1 MGGGTSKMVPAP
13 LTPLVTAPKFDWT
26 KATVSGADLEQYQ
39 AQVAASVKSATELA
53 NKKLLETTGSW
64 TKWFIITVV
73 GLLFIFGAILG
84 YDALAIQFGWPTAL
98 LPGRPSDIP
107 PPNPIQNIL
116 IIQSATYGSAKTYK
130 DVTDAMRSK
139 IKNQISTDSFLVGPT
154 TVGLSVDP
162 DPGVVNSLI
171 VTYYVG
177 YNETPVIE
185 TVAEGQVFP
194 ALPVS
199 LPAKATEKFGNI
211 QASTKMPPPPMLS
224 KVFNFLTGSNSSGD
238 LLSNHD
244 TTTATTIAAASAPMS
259 AQKEGAYGMQWW
271 MFVKDWN
278 YAYGKDK
285 HIVRRTDPTN
295 SGVVNP
301 QISLHPTDNILR
313 VSIAVYSHDGGPAA
327 ANHDGTDDVFVCEVP
342 NIPLQS
348 WFSVSVTVFGR
359 NVDIYIDGKLVKS
372 CFTTGVPKPAYGDIN
387 VTPDGGFSG
396 RMCGFY
402 HYPRMLVPE
411 DALAFWSAGTPCST
425 SDGSTPLASATGYSV
440 KFGMYDS
447 MGKEVQ
453 EYSF

>member
-13 LTPLVTAPKFDWT
+13 LTPLVAAPKFDWT

-53 NKKLLETTGSW
+53 NKKLLETSGSW

-84 YDALAIQFGWPTAL
+84 YDALAIHFGWPTAL

-107 PPNPIQNIL
+107 PITPISNIL
-116 IIQSATYGSAKTYK
+116 IIQTATYGTGSTTQ
-130 DVTDAMRSK
+130 DVTSVLRGMV
-139 IKNQISTDSFLVGPT
+139 KNDISTDSFIVSHSTL
-154 TVGLSVDP
+154 GLPSDP
-162 DPGVVNSLI
+162 VPNVLNTLN
-171 VTYYVG
+171 VTYYIG
-177 YNETPVIE
+177 YGDTPNILNVNS
-185 TVAEGQVFP
+185 GQVFP
-194 ALPVS
+194 ALPTG
-199 LPAKATEKFGNI
+199 KETATEHFGNI
-211 QASTKMPPPPMLS
+211 QASTKMPPPPMLT

-244 TTTATTIAAASAPMS
+244 TTTATTIAATSAPMS

-285 HIVRRTDPTN
+285 AIIRRTDPTN

-359 NVDIYIDGKLVKS
+359 NVDIYINGKLVKS

-425 SDGSTPLASATGYSV
+425 SDGNTPLASATGYSV
-440 KFGMYDS
+440 KFGMYDT